1 MSPSIR
7 DELEI
12 DAHGTF
18 SGSVVPQH
26 PEDAG
31 ALSGDPPH
39 LREDISNAIGSDV
52 RDFGRSSH
60 LPYQGLRLI

>member
-31 ALSGDPPH
+31 ALSATLH
-39 LREDISNAIGSDV
+39 TSERTLATQLEAMLETSAEV
-52 RDFGRSSH
+52 
-60 LPYQGLRLI
+60 LICLIKAFD